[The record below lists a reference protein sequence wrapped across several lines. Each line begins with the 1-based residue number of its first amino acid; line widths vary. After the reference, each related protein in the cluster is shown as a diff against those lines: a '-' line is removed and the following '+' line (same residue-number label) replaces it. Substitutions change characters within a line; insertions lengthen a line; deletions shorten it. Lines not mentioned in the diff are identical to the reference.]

1 MINDATPD
9 FAPIAA
15 THTAP
20 MRESIEPRGAEVKKE
35 SFMEDIKLIEAS
47 DLESE
52 FWGEERGSGRWGCRP
67 LMGIG
72 VMEVQ
77 TFEALWRA
85 PNTTQCA
92 CGDWRRR

>member
-1 MINDATPD
+1 ML
-9 FAPIAA
+9 
-15 THTAP
+15 
-20 MRESIEPRGAEVKKE
+20 ESIEPGGSEVKKE
-35 SFMEDIKLIEAS
+35 AFMEGIKVIEVN
-47 DLESE
+47 DLESIYA
-52 FWGEERGSGRWGCRP
+52 GEEGGSGRWGCRP

-92 CGDWRRR
+92 CRVWRSR